1 MRCCDRYLFE
11 LAGRDH
17 KTLKEWMTGFEAT
30 GELTIK
36 GADISYI
43 EELLESD
50 ACISIY
56 PSIYSSQAKPH
67 SG

>member
-1 MRCCDRYLFE
+1 MGGFVCHVRFCCDRYLFE

-36 GADISYI
+36 GAY
-43 EELLESD
+43 
-50 ACISIY
+50 
-56 PSIYSSQAKPH
+56 
-67 SG
+67 